1 MALQVTDASFDEVV
15 LKSDKPVLVDFW
27 ATWCGPCRMLA
38 PTVDAIASEYEGKV
52 AVGKCDVDD
61 AQELAIQLG
70 IRNIPTLVFFK
81 DGKVVDRLVGLVS
94 KQDIEKKLVEIV

>member
-1 MALQVTDASFDEVV
+1 MTVITEQNFAEIVAAN
-15 LKSDKPVLVDFW
+15 KSLMIDFW

-52 AVGKCDVDD
+52 AIGKCDVDD

>member
-1 MALQVTDASFDEVV
+1 MTVITEQNFAEIVAAN
-15 LKSDKPVLVDFW
+15 KSLMIDFW

-38 PTVDAIASEYEGKV
+38 PTVDAVAAEYEGKV
-52 AVGKCDVDD
+52 TVAKCDVDD
-61 AQELAIQLG
+61 AQDIAIQLG

-94 KQDIEKKLVEIV
+94 KQEIEKKLAEII

>member
-1 MALQVTDASFDEVV
+1 MTVIIEQNFAEIVAAN
-15 LKSDKPVLVDFW
+15 KSLMIDFW

>member
-1 MALQVTDASFDEVV
+1 MTVITEQNFAEIVAAN
-15 LKSDKPVLVDFW
+15 KSLMIDFW

-94 KQDIEKKLVEIV
+94 KQDLEKKLVEIV

>member
-1 MALQVTDASFDEVV
+1 MTVITEQNFAEIVASN
-15 LKSDKPVLVDFW
+15 KSLMIDFW

>member
-1 MALQVTDASFDEVV
+1 MTVITEQNFAEIVASN
-15 LKSDKPVLVDFW
+15 KSLMIDFW

-38 PTVDAIASEYEGKV
+38 PTVDAVAAEYEGKV
-52 AVGKCDVDD
+52 TVAKCDVDD
-61 AQELAIQLG
+61 AQDIAIQLG

-94 KQDIEKKLVEIV
+94 KQEIEKKLAEII

>member
-1 MALQVTDASFDEVV
+1 MTVITEQNFAEIVAAN
-15 LKSDKPVLVDFW
+15 KSLMIDFW

-61 AQELAIQLG
+61 AQE
-70 IRNIPTLVFFK
+70 
-81 DGKVVDRLVGLVS
+81 
-94 KQDIEKKLVEIV
+94 QDVEKKLVEIV

>member
-1 MALQVTDASFDEVV
+1 MTVITEQNFAEIVAAN
-15 LKSDKPVLVDFW
+15 KSLRIDFW

>member
-1 MALQVTDASFDEVV
+1 MAMQITDTNFEALLAEG
-15 LKSDKPVLVDFW
+15 KPMIVDFW

-38 PTVDAIASEYEGKV
+38 PTVDAVAAEYEGKV
-52 AVGKCDVDD
+52 TVAKCDVDD
-61 AQELAIQLG
+61 AQDIAIQLG

-94 KQDIEKKLVEIV
+94 KQEIEKKLAEII

>member
-1 MALQVTDASFDEVV
+1 MTVITEQNFAESVAAN
-15 LKSDKPVLVDFW
+15 KSLMIDFW

>member
-1 MALQVTDASFDEVV
+1 MTVITEQNFAEIVAAN
-15 LKSDKPVLVDFW
+15 KSLMIDFW

-94 KQDIEKKLVEIV
+94 KQEIEKKLAEII

>member
-1 MALQVTDASFDEVV
+1 MTVITEQNFAEIVAAN
-15 LKSDKPVLVDFW
+15 KSLMIDFW